1 MNSTVGDLSG
11 NFMKM
16 SSFYSKAATAGADIV
31 VFPELSITGYPP
43 LDLLERKDFIEA
55 SASKASDFARLTKG
69 NPACIFGFVF
79 PNHSTKGKRILN
91 CAAFAAEGKIKK
103 IVGKTLLPTYDIFDE
118 ARYFEPWSG
127 DRIVTYMGKKIAI
140 TVCEDIWAGTS
151 LLPHAELY
159 EKNPLKDIIKKRP
172 DLLIN
177 ISASP
182 FHKNKGMLRKK
193 ILSSLARRYSLKT
206 LYLNCVG
213 ANDELIFDGGS
224 FFISDKGK
232 LLGQGEAFRETELF
246 FDTESELSSPEIPRD
261 DLVDIKNAIVLGIKD
276 YFSKQGFSKAVIG
289 LSGGIDSA
297 VVASLAVEALGAEN
311 VTGILMPSQYTSI
324 RSVRDALK
332 LAKNLKIKTETK
344 HIGRIYSAFISELGL
359 SGNKVDL
366 AKQNL
371 QSRIR
376 GTILMAYSNSSGCLV
391 LTTGNKS
398 EISMGYCTL
407 YGDTAGAIAPIGDLL
422 KTEVY
427 ALAKVINSS
436 RDIIPRSI
444 IVRPPT
450 AELKPGQKD
459 QDDLPPYSLLDRII
473 KAHVEDSLPFHQVAS
488 LASNKALAESVVNRI
503 ENNEYKRK
511 QLPMC
516 LKVSQKSFG
525 SGRKMP
531 VVKKYLFSK

>member
-1 MNSTVGDLSG
+1 MNSSVGDLSG
-11 NFMKM
+11 NFLKM
-16 SSFYSKAATAGADIV
+16 SSFYSKAAAAGADLV

-43 LDLLERKDFIEA
+43 LDLLERKDFIKDN
-55 SASKASDFARLTKG
+55 ASKASDFARLTRGK
-69 NPACIFGFVF
+69 PACIFGFVS
-79 PNHSTKGKRILN
+79 PNNSIKGKRILN
-91 CAAFAAEGKIKK
+91 CAAFAAGGRIKK
-103 IVGKTLLPTYDIFDE
+103 IIGKTLLPTYDIFDE

-127 DRIVTYMGKKIAI
+127 DRIVTYMGKRIGI

-159 EKNPLKDIIKKRP
+159 EKNPVKEILKKRP
-172 DLLIN
+172 DMLIN

-182 FHKNKGMLRKK
+182 FHKNKGKLRKK
-193 ILSSLARRYSLKT
+193 ILSSLARRYRLKT

-224 FFISDKGK
+224 LFISDKGK
-232 LLGQGEAFRETELF
+232 VLGQGEVFRETELF
-246 FDTESELSSPEIPRD
+246 IDTESNSPRPESSRN
-261 DLVDIKNAIVLGIKD
+261 DLVDIKNAIVLGIRD
-276 YFSKQGFSKAVIG
+276 YFSKQGFSRAVLG

-311 VTGILMPSQYTSI
+311 VTGVLMPSQYTSK
-324 RSVRDALK
+324 RSIRDALK
-332 LAKNLKIKTETK
+332 LAENLKIKTETRQ
-344 HIGRIYSAFISELGL
+344 IGRIYSAFLSELGL
-359 SGNKVDL
+359 SGSTVDL
-366 AKQNL
+366 ARQNL

-376 GTILMAYSNSSGCLV
+376 GSILMAYSNSSGCLV

-398 EISMGYCTL
+398 EIAMGYCTL

-450 AELKPGQKD
+450 AELRPGQKD
-459 QDDLPPYSLLDRII
+459 QDDLPPYPVLDRIV
-473 KAHVEDSLPFHQVAS
+473 KAHVEDSLPFSQVA
-488 LASNKALAESVVNRI
+488 AYVGNKALAESVVKRI

-531 VVKKYLFSK
+531 IVKKISFS